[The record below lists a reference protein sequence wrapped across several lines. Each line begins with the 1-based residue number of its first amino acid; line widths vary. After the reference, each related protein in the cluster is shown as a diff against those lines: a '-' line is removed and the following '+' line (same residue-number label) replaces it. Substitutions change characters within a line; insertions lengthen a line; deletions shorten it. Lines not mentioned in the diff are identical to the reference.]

1 MLHPIF
7 STVLRHPELIAEH
20 ASNYA
25 ALVRLETAEASRGLI
40 ARLIAGVLAAVSA
53 MLALGLTGTAVMLG
67 VLQGSFLW
75 VLVAVP
81 GVSAVIALIAGYVAA
96 RPVAFHGFDEL
107 RSQVDADVHALRAAG
122 ENRAS

>member
-1 MLHPIF
+1 MFHPIF

-25 ALVRLETAEASRGLI
+25 ALLRLETAEASKGLI

-67 VLQGSFLW
+67 VLQSNFHW

-81 GVSAVIALIAGYVAA
+81 GVAAVIALIAGYVAA
-96 RPVAFHGFDEL
+96 RPMAFHGFDEL

-122 ENRAS
+122 ESRGS

>member
-25 ALVRLETAEASRGLI
+25 ALIRLETAEASRGLM
-40 ARLIAGVLAAVSA
+40 ARLIAGVLAVASA

-67 VLQGSFLW
+67 VMQGTFHW
-75 VLVAVP
+75 VLIAVP
-81 GVSAVIALIAGYVAA
+81 GASALIALVAGYVAA

-122 ENRAS
+122 ESRAG

>member
-1 MLHPIF
+1 
-7 STVLRHPELIAEH
+7 VLRHPELIAEH

-25 ALVRLETAEASRGLI
+25 ALLRLETAEASRGLI

-67 VLQGSFLW
+67 VLQSNFHW

-81 GVSAVIALIAGYVAA
+81 GVAAVIALIAGYVAA
-96 RPVAFHGFDEL
+96 RPMAFHGFDEL

-122 ENRAS
+122 ESRGS

>member
-25 ALVRLETAEASRGLI
+25 ALLRLETAEASRGLI

-67 VLQGSFLW
+67 VLQGFHWALI
-75 VLVAVP
+75 AVP

-96 RPVAFHGFDEL
+96 RPIAFHGFDEL

-122 ENRAS
+122 ESRAS

>member
-1 MLHPIF
+1 MFHPIF

-25 ALVRLETAEASRGLI
+25 ALLRLETAEASRGLI

-53 MLALGLTGTAVMLG
+53 MLALGLTGTAIMLG
-67 VLQGSFLW
+67 ALQGFHW

-81 GVSAVIALIAGYVAA
+81 GASAVVALIAGYVAA
-96 RPVAFHGFDEL
+96 RPIAFHGFDEL

-122 ENRAS
+122 ESRAS

>member
-1 MLHPIF
+1 MFHPIF

-25 ALVRLETAEASRGLI
+25 ALLRLETAEASRGLI

-53 MLALGLTGTAVMLG
+53 MLALGLTGTAIMLG
-67 VLQGSFLW
+67 ALQGFHW

-81 GVSAVIALIAGYVAA
+81 GASAVVALIAGYVAA
-96 RPVAFHGFDEL
+96 RPIAFHGFDEL

-122 ENRAS
+122 ESRGS

>member
-25 ALVRLETAEASRGLI
+25 ALLRLETAEASRGLI

-53 MLALGLTGTAVMLG
+53 MLALGLTGTAIMLG
-67 VLQGSFLW
+67 ALQGFHW

-81 GVSAVIALIAGYVAA
+81 GASAVVALIAGYVAA
-96 RPVAFHGFDEL
+96 RPIAFHGFDEL

-122 ENRAS
+122 ESRAS

>member
-7 STVLRHPELIAEH
+7 YTVLRHPELIAEH

-25 ALVRLETAEASRGLI
+25 ALIRLETAEASKGLV

-67 VLQGSFLW
+67 TLQGSFHW

-96 RPVAFHGFDEL
+96 RPVEFHGFNEL
-107 RSQVDADVHALRAAG
+107 RAQVDADIDALHAAG
-122 ENRAS
+122 EARGH

>member
-7 STVLRHPELIAEH
+7 SAVLRHPELFAEH

-25 ALVRLETAEASRGLI
+25 ALLRLETAEASRGLI
-40 ARLIAGVLAAVSA
+40 ARLIAGALAVASA
-53 MLALGLTGTAVMLG
+53 MLALGLTGTAVLLG
-67 VLQGSFLW
+67 VMQGRFHW

-81 GVSAVIALIAGYVAA
+81 GVSALIALIAGYVAA

-107 RSQVDADVHALRAAG
+107 RSQVDADVHALRTAG
-122 ENRAS
+122 ESRAG

>member
-25 ALVRLETAEASRGLI
+25 ALVRLETAEASKGLI

-67 VLQGSFLW
+67 VLQGNFHW

-81 GVSAVIALIAGYVAA
+81 GISAVIALIAGYVAA

-122 ENRAS
+122 ESRAS

>member
-1 MLHPIF
+1 MFHPIF

-25 ALVRLETAEASRGLI
+25 ALVRLEAAEASKGLI

-67 VLQGSFLW
+67 VMQGNFHW

-81 GVSAVIALIAGYVAA
+81 GVSAFIALISGYMAA
-96 RPVAFHGFDEL
+96 RPVEFHGFSEL
-107 RSQVDADVHALRAAG
+107 RTQVDADIHALHAAG
-122 ENRAS
+122 EARGP

>member
-7 STVLRHPELIAEH
+7 YTVLRHPELIAEH

-25 ALVRLETAEASRGLI
+25 ALIRLETAEASKGLV

-67 VLQGSFLW
+67 MLQGSFHW

-96 RPVAFHGFDEL
+96 RPVEFHGFNEL
-107 RSQVDADVHALRAAG
+107 RAQVDADIDALHAAG
-122 ENRAS
+122 EARGH

>member
-25 ALVRLETAEASRGLI
+25 ALVRLETAEASKGLL

-67 VLQGSFLW
+67 MMQGSFHW

-81 GVSAVIALIAGYVAA
+81 GVSALIALIAGYVAA
-96 RPVAFHGFDEL
+96 RPVEFHGFNEL
-107 RSQVDADVHALRAAG
+107 RAQVDADIDALHAAG
-122 ENRAS
+122 EARGH

>member
-53 MLALGLTGTAVMLG
+53 MLALGLTGTAIMLG
-67 VLQGSFLW
+67 VLQGSFHW

-122 ENRAS
+122 ESRAS

>member
-7 STVLRHPELIAEH
+7 YTVLRHPELIAEH

-25 ALVRLETAEASRGLI
+25 ALIRLETAEASKGLV

-67 VLQGSFLW
+67 TLQGSFHW

-96 RPVAFHGFDEL
+96 RPVEFHGFNEL
-107 RSQVDADVHALRAAG
+107 RAQVDADIDALHAAG
-122 ENRAS
+122 EARAH